1 VLGLLGL
8 LLGFTFAMAVGQYEA
23 RRDLVVKEANTVG
36 STFLRASLLSEEHTA
51 PVEDLLRR
59 YVEVRLTFQP
69 LAGDPAQLAEGL
81 RLSADIQHQLWDH
94 AVVAARESPTP
105 IVATFV
111 NTLNDTIDVEA
122 ERLAAGRNRV
132 PGTVWLLLLTVA
144 SLGCITGSY
153 AAGAEGERS
162 AFSSFVLPLLVAV
175 VITLIFDIADPSR
188 RLIRITQQPLIDLQQ
203 AIQLRPR

>member
-1 VLGLLGL
+1 VIPRSLRKACAGAP
-8 LLGFTFAMAVGQYEA
+8 TSS
-23 RRDLVVKEANTVG
+23 G
-36 STFLRASLLSEEHTA
+36 SF
-51 PVEDLLRR
+51 
-59 YVEVRLTFQP
+59 
-69 LAGDPAQLAEGL
+69 
-81 RLSADIQHQLWDH
+81 WDH
-94 AVVAARESPTP
+94 AVAAARESPTP

-162 AFSSFVLPLLVAV
+162 AFSSLVLPLLVAV

-188 RLIRITQQPLIDLQQ
+188 GFIRITQQPLIDLQQ
-203 AIQLRPR
+203 AIQVRPR